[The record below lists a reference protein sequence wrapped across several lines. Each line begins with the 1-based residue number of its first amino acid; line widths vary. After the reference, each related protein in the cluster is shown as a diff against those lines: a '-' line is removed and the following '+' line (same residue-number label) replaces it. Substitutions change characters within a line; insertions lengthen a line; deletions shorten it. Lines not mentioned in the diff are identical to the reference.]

1 MAESWFL
8 LTKIVSWNVN
18 GVKSCFRKG
27 LLDFMTRENADAY
40 CFQEIKIS
48 PSDISKFPD
57 LPGYDVYCVPAEK
70 KGYSGLLVY
79 SKLTPLSVVHGLNVP
94 DFDREA
100 RVLTLEFQD
109 WFLVNAYFPHTNR
122 ELSRLDF
129 KLAFNHAFEAYCD
142 GLRNKKP
149 VVVAADFN
157 VAHQEIDLAN
167 PRENEGN
174 AGFTREEREW
184 FDSFLKKG
192 YVDSF
197 RLFEK
202 ANGHYS
208 WWAWRSDC
216 RARNIGWR
224 IDYLV
229 VDAKLKDKVR
239 KSVILDKVHGSDHCP
254 IALEIDL

>member
-1 MAESWFL
+1 MIFL

-18 GVKSCFRKG
+18 GVKSCLSKG
-27 LLDFMTRENADAY
+27 LLDFMKNEKADAY

-48 PSDISKFPD
+48 AKNAGKLPV
-57 LPGYDVYCVPAEK
+57 LPGYEKYCFPAEK
-70 KGYSGLLVY
+70 NGYSGLLVY
-79 SKLTPLSVVHGLNVP
+79 SRAKPSSVAAGIGLP
-94 DFDREA
+94 EFDKEA
-100 RVLTLEFQD
+100 RALTLEFKD
-109 WFLVNAYFPHTNR
+109 FFLVNAYFPHTNR
-122 ELSRLDF
+122 ELTRLDF
-129 KLAFNHAFEAYCD
+129 KLAFNLAFEAYCD

-202 ANGHYS
+202 ENGHYS

-224 IDYLV
+224 IDYFV